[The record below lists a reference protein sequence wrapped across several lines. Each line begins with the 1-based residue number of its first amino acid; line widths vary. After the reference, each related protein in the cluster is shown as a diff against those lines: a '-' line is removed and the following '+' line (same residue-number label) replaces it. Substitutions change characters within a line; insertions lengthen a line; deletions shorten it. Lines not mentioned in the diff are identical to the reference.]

1 MTRIDFYVLQAAAA
15 DAKARFICKLADK
28 AYRNGHRVYILT
40 PDAAAAQHLDE
51 LLWTFH
57 PGSFVPH
64 GLHLSG
70 KELED
75 DAPVLIGHQEP
86 PEQHHE
92 VLISLSPQVPPF
104 FSRFERL
111 VECVGTD
118 DADKAQSRERFRFY
132 RERGYALETHH
143 V

>member
-1 MTRIDFYVLQAAAA
+1 MTRIDFYILQAAAA
-15 DAKARFICKLADK
+15 EGKARLVCKLTDK
-28 AYRNGHRVYILT
+28 AYRAGHRVYIFA
-40 PDAAAAQHLDE
+40 PDTAAAQRLDE

-57 PGSFVPH
+57 PGSFIPH

-86 PEQHHE
+86 PEHHHD

-118 DADKAQSRERFRFY
+118 DEDKAQSRERFRFY
-132 RERGYALETHH
+132 RERGYALETHN